1 MNKASSVAVSSLA
14 LFFLVRPA
22 GALDPGRRISQ
33 YAHTAWRMQDGA
45 FSGTPHAITQTSD
58 GFVWIGTDAG
68 LVKFDGVRFLPW
80 DPPEG
85 KRLASSNIYSLLG
98 GSDGTLWIGSS
109 AGLTSLKA
117 NNLVDFSN
125 ARGRINAILEDHTG
139 KIWVARSR
147 PRGPTGGICQVVGEE
162 LRCFGNS
169 NGMALAYAQSLAEDN
184 LGNLWIGSANQL
196 MRWKSGLWNSYFRE
210 ELRQYEGLS
219 GVEALAA
226 GEDRSLWV
234 GFDKKGLGLQRL
246 VQGVRKAPVLPRFDP
261 SQLQVFAL
269 FIDRDNS
276 LWIGTGDDG
285 IYRVRA
291 GEVDH
296 FRSEDGLSS
305 NAVADIHQDRE
316 GSIWLVTSKGVDVF
330 RDNRVASLS
339 IREGL
344 TTDEV
349 QSVLAAR
356 DGTVWIGNR
365 DALDFLRMS
374 KLSAIRKQNG
384 LPGHRVTSLCED
396 RAGRL
401 WIGADDMLT
410 IYQRGQFRPIDRPNG
425 TPLGIVTAITE
436 DTDRNI
442 WVSVTGKDRRLFR
455 IQDLHVREEFTPA
468 QIPYARVLAADPAG
482 GVWLGL
488 LNGGLAR
495 YRSSK
500 FEIFPLNHSSL
511 DASVEGLFV
520 DSDSSVWVATRE
532 GLSRWKEGTLKTLT
546 SKNGLECDEIFAA
559 VRDNE
564 NMLWLY
570 AKCGIIAIADSE
582 LERWW
587 RQPDTMVQT
596 RILDVFDGAQ
606 PSLTTFQPAVSK
618 SPDGRLWFANDTVLQ
633 VVDPHHLNENRVPP
647 PVQIEQVVADRKSY
661 STRKNLQLPPR
672 TRDIEIDYT
681 ALSFAIPQKVRF
693 RYKLDGRDGDWQ
705 EPGTRRQAFYSDLP
719 PGQYRFHVTACNNDG
734 LWNEAG
740 AALNFSVAPAYYQ
753 AFWFRL
759 LCVGLG
765 VAVLWVV
772 YWLRVRQIAA
782 GINARFD
789 ERLAERTR
797 LARDFH
803 DTLLQTIQGSKLVA
817 DDALEEHV
825 DPIRMRNALE
835 RLSGWLG
842 QAIEEGRSALNSLR
856 SSTTQRNDLAEAL
869 RRAGEECLCQ
879 RSIEFGLSV
888 EGAAREMHPV
898 VRDEVYRI
906 GYEAIRNACAHSEA
920 SRLSVDLSYMEN
932 LTLRVRDNGKG
943 IDPDVAAEGK
953 GGHFGLIGMYER
965 ASRVR
970 GKLTLSS
977 SPGVGTEVELVV
989 PRKIAFQQ
997 PNPIR
1002 SRFEKIRRL
1011 F

>member
-1 MNKASSVAVSSLA
+1 M
-14 LFFLVRPA
+14 
-22 GALDPGRRISQ
+22 
-33 YAHTAWRMQDGA
+33 
-45 FSGTPHAITQTSD
+45 
-58 GFVWIGTDAG
+58 
-68 LVKFDGVRFLPW
+68 
-80 DPPEG
+80 
-85 KRLASSNIYSLLG
+85 LAS
-98 GSDGTLWIGSS
+98 
-109 AGLTSLKA
+109 
-117 NNLVDFSN
+117 
-125 ARGRINAILEDHTG
+125 
-139 KIWVARSR
+139 
-147 PRGPTGGICQVVGEE
+147 
-162 LRCFGNS
+162 
-169 NGMALAYAQSLAEDN
+169 
-184 LGNLWIGSANQL
+184 
-196 MRWKSGLWNSYFRE
+196 
-210 ELRQYEGLS
+210 
-219 GVEALAA
+219 
-226 GEDRSLWV
+226 
-234 GFDKKGLGLQRL
+234 
-246 VQGVRKAPVLPRFDP
+246 
-261 SQLQVFAL
+261 
-269 FIDRDNS
+269 
-276 LWIGTGDDG
+276 
-285 IYRVRA
+285 
-291 GEVDH
+291 
-296 FRSEDGLSS
+296 
-305 NAVADIHQDRE
+305 
-316 GSIWLVTSKGVDVF
+316 
-330 RDNRVASLS
+330 
-339 IREGL
+339 
-344 TTDEV
+344 
-349 QSVLAAR
+349 R
-356 DGTVWIGNR
+356 DGTVWIGNHE
-365 DALDFLRMS
+365 ALDFLRGN

-384 LPGHRVTSLCED
+384 LPGHRVTSLWED

-401 WIGADDMLT
+401 WIGIDGLLT
-410 IYQRGQFRPIDRPNG
+410 VYERGRCRTIDRPDGN
-425 TPLGIVTAITE
+425 PLGTVVAITE

-442 WVSVTGKDRRLFR
+442 WASVTGKDRRLFR
-455 IQDLHVREEFTPA
+455 VRDLRVREEFTPA
-468 QIPYARVLAADPAG
+468 QIPYARVLAPDPAG
-482 GVWLGL
+482 SIWLGL
-488 LNGGLAR
+488 LNGNLAR
-495 YRSSK
+495 YRSGK
-500 FEIFPLNHSSL
+500 FEMFPIGSG
-511 DASVEGLFV
+511 AEGLFV
-520 DSDSSVWVATRE
+520 DSDSSVWVATRK
-532 GLSRWKEGTLKTLT
+532 GLSRWKEGALKTLT
-546 SKNGLECDEIFAA
+546 SKNGLPCDEIFAA
-559 VRDNE
+559 VRDND
-564 NMLWLY
+564 NVLWLY
-570 AKCGIIAIADSE
+570 AKCGVIAIAGSE

-587 RQPDTMVQT
+587 RQPDTMLKT

-606 PSLTTFQPAVSK
+606 PSPTTFQPAVAK

-633 VVDPHHLNENRVPP
+633 VIDPHRLNENRVPP
-647 PVQIEQVVADRKSY
+647 PVHIEQVVADRKNY
-661 STRKNLQLPPR
+661 STRQNLHLPPR

-693 RYKLDGRDGDWQ
+693 RYKLDGRDGDWH

-734 LWNEAG
+734 VWNEAG
-740 AALNFSVAPAYYQ
+740 AVLNFSVAPAYYQ

-765 VAVLWVV
+765 VALLWVV

-825 DPIRMRNALE
+825 DLIRMRNALE

-842 QAIEEGRSALNSLR
+842 QAIEEGRSALTSLR

-869 RRAGEECLCQ
+869 RRAGEECRCQ

-888 EGAAREMHPV
+888 EGAAREVHPV

-920 SRLSVDLSYMEN
+920 SRLTVDLSYVGN

-943 IDPDVAAEGK
+943 VEPDVAAEGK

-1002 SRFEKIRRL
+1002 RSRFERIRRL